1 MFSGK
6 TTELIRRLK
15 RYTFAQYRC
24 LIVRY
29 AKDNR
34 YSEECIASHD
44 GQTMSATSCIN
55 LYDIIAFVDRFDVI
69 GIDEGQFVSYKL
81 FYIIKNYN
89 INDDS
94 FTSGKKKILNVS

>member
-44 GQTMSATSCIN
+44 GQTMSATSCTN
-55 LYDIIAFVDRFDVI
+55 LNDIIASVDRFDVI
-69 GIDEGQFVSYKL
+69 GIDEGQFVSYKT
-81 FYIIKNYN
+81 F
-89 INDDS
+89 
-94 FTSGKKKILNVS
+94 